1 MIITD
6 LSSDILLSEAQK
18 WNIKLVTMTSSFQDE
33 VFKENTPDSF
43 ESFYKKLETSKDLP
57 VSSQPSPHEYVELFE
72 EAKRNN
78 EEVLVICIS
87 SKLSGTYNSA
97 LLAKNISEYEPVYIV
112 DSLQATVSLRLL
124 VEYAVKLRDQG
135 RSIKEVYEKLLI
147 QRNKIKLYG
156 VPENLVYL
164 KKGGRVP
171 AVLANI
177 ADTLKLK
184 PILTINDGLIESIKN
199 VRGTK
204 SALAYMIEAILN
216 DPNYDTTY
224 GIAITHSH
232 DLEKANKFKA
242 LLLDKNPNLVT
253 SIYEIGPIIGTH
265 VGPRGIIVA
274 YFQK

>member
-78 EEVLVICIS
+78 EEVLVICVS

-112 DSLQATVSLRLL
+112 DSLQATVSIRLL

-135 RSIKEVYEKLLI
+135 MCIKEIYEKLLI

-224 GIAITHSH
+224 GIAIAHSH

>member
-78 EEVLVICIS
+78 EEVLVICVS

-97 LLAKNISEYEPVYIV
+97 LLAKSISEYEPVYIV
-112 DSLQATVSLRLL
+112 DSLQATVSIRLL

-135 RSIKEVYEKLLI
+135 MCIKEVYEKLLI

-224 GIAITHSH
+224 GIAIAHSY

-265 VGPRGIIVA
+265 VGPRGLIVA

>member
-78 EEVLVICIS
+78 EEVLVICVS

-204 SALAYMIEAILN
+204 SALAYMIEATLN
-216 DPNYDTTY
+216 DPNYDAAY
-224 GIAITHSH
+224 GIAIAHSH

>member
-1 MIITD
+1 MDKIKLITD
-6 LSSDILLSEAQK
+6 GSCDLS
-18 WNIKLVTMTSSFQDE
+18 DE
-33 VFKENTPDSF
+33 VLNKFNINVVPLGVSFGEEHYTAGVDIDNKTFYAKMKESTELPKTFCPSP
-43 ESFYKKLETSKDLP
+43 ESFSK
-57 VSSQPSPHEYVELFE
+57 EYQGE
-72 EAKRNN
+72 EK
-78 EEVLVICIS
+78 VIVITLGA
-87 SKLSGTYNSA
+87 KLSGTYNSA
-97 LLAKNISEYEPVYIV
+97 LLAKSISEYEPIYIV
-112 DSLQATVSLRLL
+112 DSLQATVSIRLL

-135 RSIKEVYEKLLI
+135 MCIKEIYERLLI
-147 QRNKIKLYG
+147 QRNKIQLYG

-224 GIAITHSH
+224 GIAIAHSH
-232 DLEKANKFKA
+232 DLEKANKFNA

-265 VGPRGIIVA
+265 VGPRGLIVA